1 MSLPLGF
8 KTEISNIPNKCP
20 YLQTNLNK
28 NKVWEEKFINSNHL
42 RIGLSWSGNPLH
54 KNNHNRSMSLDD
66 FSELLS
72 LPFEFYS
79 LQKEVPH
86 EDLEILNNSKIID
99 HQKSLRDFSDT
110 ASLIKMLDVVIS
122 VDSVIAHL
130 AGALGKKTFLLL
142 PEKSSFLWMNERK
155 DSPWYPSVRIFRQS
169 TLGDWK
175 KPMEELICELQS

>member
-66 FSELLS
+66 FAELLS

-79 LQKEVPH
+79 LQKEVP
-86 EDLEILNNSKIID
+86 
-99 HQKSLRDFSDT
+99 Q
-110 ASLIKMLDVVIS
+110 
-122 VDSVIAHL
+122 
-130 AGALGKKTFLLL
+130 
-142 PEKSSFLWMNERK
+142 
-155 DSPWYPSVRIFRQS
+155 
-169 TLGDWK
+169 
-175 KPMEELICELQS
+175 